1 MSNLPTSGNQIT
13 LNDIV
18 NNRTGG
24 DASAGDAISIQAQ
37 SLAFASGSE
46 VDGDTQ
52 QTTARKN
59 LEAAPFAISEFHN
72 ADFISDIFSNIAV
85 VTDGGGSDTNTV
97 DGEDLQVGFDS
108 SQDATGANEF
118 VVTLVDSGGN
128 VDATETRGSEGA
140 VEFSNLS
147 LDAGNYVPT
156 IQLGFASAT
165 GATITHFDVL
175 SGGSTSLTNATQNV
189 NAAGDSVSN
198 VQITAAVSSG
208 TQTGFKVAQ
217 SAIVGGDGGDITSNV
232 NTSATHTSPQTVTI
246 SNPPGQLRF
255 TTTHIGNPTEAR
267 NSTSSSADVT
277 ITYNAAIDD
286 VATFDTSNN
295 SKTKFN
301 SGNTIRI
308 KATSE
313 GVQSKTMRMGFDD
326 ENDNTNYTGTPS
338 DKSISDTRFVRSEQT
353 FDTSRSLTSG
363 TSLETF
369 FPKAN
374 YTDGSV
380 ISAGSSFQVAPALSY
395 STPGDVSIDVNQTRT
410 LDISSLV
417 GHNAS
422 VPISSS
428 PSKGSG
434 TNTATLSPG
443 TANAV
448 YTITYQGTGSFSQ
461 TNTQTDTVTVRP
473 TVSLSSNNN
482 SPKGL
487 ASSYASGRTPTGVSE
502 PTITISTS
510 TVGDTISATN
520 FGSLPANFTKTGGG
534 DGVSDFLAGKFS
546 GGSAG
551 DRTFTATVSGNSTT
565 STEASV
571 TVSYGLYSQQIIQS
585 VSPDSGDF
593 RRGVTTL
600 NVQWQARNVALV
612 DIDLIGVST
621 GTSDTNFVSDN
632 DSLDSTTADA
642 LENQNHSATIS
653 DVGINNVGTY
663 NIRVRDASDNVPE
676 ATTLSAIN
684 ILDLEP
690 TTPGAFND
698 SSGTYHGTLAL
709 DWSASSYRF
718 QYQIFKSSGDA
729 DSSYSQLGSNQTGTS
744 VNISETNGTTT
755 NGPFYY
761 KVRAINF
768 AQGPLSTETSNFNS
782 PVRIIVM
789 PTLDADN
796 NSPSPVSS
804 PIFSTTNNSSSTS
817 TTMQVSSKSDN
828 TNLGFSYALSNNTA
842 GVSISNATT
851 ETPTITAG
859 SGVGHVDVTLTVT
872 GDPSQTFVH
881 GADRI
886 QVNYFPK
893 FTTITFTSG
902 TIIQNTDNLAVTRL
916 VWQGFDASSGF
927 RVGVFDASSGGNEIS
942 SNGTIDIT
950 GGTLTSGLSSG
961 AGGVQNKDT
970 EWLGNINLGTI
981 SDSGTVFLRVT
992 DLGAGGVIGQ
1002 ESVTISAFNLVS
1014 ITAGPEDTA
1023 EEALEGSATPASK
1036 FFLGTLGNGVTL
1048 FNGAGGTGG
1057 AFNGN
1062 NKFFLFNQSGTLSV
1076 GKVNGSGVISEF
1088 NAEANVPPLAPT
1100 GLSFSSVSTD
1110 RMTLNWSDNS
1120 SIEDEYYIFFKT
1132 GTSNDADFNDTAFS
1146 GNPLSAN
1153 DTSEQ
1158 VTGLSS
1164 GQSFSWAV
1172 YARNGSS
1179 YSDPLRGTQSTTA
1192 PSPLI
1197 SVSGGTSLSETT
1209 SFDVDLFESTVLTV
1223 SSSNRSSTAVRLKVQ
1238 GTNDGGFEVGHTT
1251 DGSNPGTPGSTSYT
1265 SIGSSTSAEV
1275 TLSDANIIKV
1285 RLKRNMSSVGTFS
1298 INFRFQIGS
1307 SVSPNTSTVTQT
1319 FIRSDGGGG
1328 GEPGKCIDST
1338 MLINMSDGLKHI
1350 SDVDD
1355 GDFVLS
1361 YNNEKSEKEY
1371 VRVDRIIKVKHDN
1384 VYRLRFNDDSEMMLT
1399 DDHPIVSEDN
1409 RLLTLD
1415 TQGALRKYNMHTE
1428 KLIIGDKVRK
1438 TDGVVKVKQ
1447 IEKVIGERDTYT
1459 IITENENFYANDVL
1473 VHQGIEDLSI
1483 LDK

>member
-1 MSNLPTSGNQIT
+1 VASIPSSGQ
-13 LNDIV
+13 LSMGALAD
-18 NNRTGG
+18 NNSSASKANISLQTESVRF
-24 DASAGDAISIQAQ
+24 ASASIVGD
-37 SLAFASGSE
+37 
-46 VDGDTQ
+46 VDGNS
-52 QTTARKN
+52 TAN
-59 LEAAPFAISEFHN
+59 QAADRTALRQAPHALSEFRGAN
-72 ADFISDIFSNIAV
+72 FPSSIITGITF
-85 VTDGGGSDTNTV
+85 TTEGSDTNTV
-97 DGEDLQVGFDS
+97 DTEDLDVTFTTNGQAGTYTVRLIDS
-108 SQDATGANEF
+108 SGNTDLSGTRSGAGT
-118 VVTLVDSGGN
+118 VT
-128 VDATETRGSEGA
+128 
-140 VEFSNLS
+140 FSNLS
-147 LDAGNYVPT
+147 LTEDTYRPQVQFDTFNVVNDDAT
-156 IQLGFASAT
+156 F
-165 GATITHFDVL
+165 THHDAL
-175 SGGSTSLTNATQNV
+175 SGGSTSLTNATQTV
-189 NAAGDSVSN
+189 DAADESVSN

-208 TQTGFKVAQ
+208 TQEGFKVAQ
-217 SAIVGGDGGDITSNV
+217 SVVVGGDGGNITSNV

-255 TTTHIGNPTEAR
+255 TTTHIGDPSEAR
-267 NSTSSSADVT
+267 NNDSSTADVT
-277 ITYNAAIDD
+277 ITYNRAIDG
-286 VATFDTSNN
+286 VGTLDTSNAG
-295 SKTKFN
+295 KTQFN
-301 SGNTIRI
+301 SGDTIRVF
-308 KATSE
+308 AVSE
-313 GVQSKTMRMGFDD
+313 GVQGVTMKMGYGTANNNTTYTSDD
-326 ENDNTNYTGTPS
+326 N
-338 DKSISDTRFVRSEQT
+338 KSISDSRFVRSSQT
-353 FDTSRSLTSG
+353 FDTSRTLTSG

-374 YTDGSV
+374 YTSGDATL
-380 ISAGSSFQVAPALSY
+380 SAGSSFSVAPAFSY
-395 STPGDVSIDVNQTRT
+395 NTPGDTTINVNQTRG
-410 LDISSLV
+410 LDVSSVV
-417 GHNAS
+417 GNNAS
-422 VPISSS
+422 VAITSS
-428 PSKGSG
+428 PDKGSG

-448 YTITYQGTGSFSQ
+448 YTITYTGTANFSQ
-461 TNTQTDTVTVRP
+461 TSNQTDTVTVRP

-621 GTSDTNFVSDN
+621 GTSDTNFVSNN

-642 LENQNHSATIS
+642 LENQNHSATIP

-804 PIFSTTNNSSSTS
+804 TIFSTTNNSSSTS

-842 GVSISNATT
+842 GVSISNSTT

-902 TIIQNTDNLAVTRL
+902 TIIQNTDNLNVTRL

-1110 RMTLNWSDNS
+1110 RMTLNWTDNS

-1179 YSDPLRGTQSTTA
+1179 YSNPLRGTQSTTA

-1223 SSSNRSSTAVRLKVQ
+1223 SSSNRNSTAVKLKVQ

-1265 SIGSSTSAEV
+1265 SIGSGTSAEV

-1307 SVSPNTSTVTQT
+1307 NVSPNTSTVTQT

-1350 SDVDD
+1350 SDVKD

-1399 DDHPIVSEDN
+1399 DDHPIVSDDN